1 MVYKNKIK
9 QKKFSI
15 IKISFTLIIILFFI
29 LRLIPLLYMCRYVHA
44 SGDDYGYGMLPHLAW
59 LNSHSFVEVLKAA
72 GATVREYYYGWQG
85 TWASIFLFS
94 LQPEVFSPDLYWIVP
109 IIMIFLTVISTS
121 LLLFYILVKKLEFP
135 LTAYGIINSCLLL
148 MMIQFVPST
157 KSAIFWYNGTAHYII
172 PYFFAVLAIY
182 SFFKFIDTY
191 SYKVWLVAL
200 FSMFMLGGANYL
212 AALLA
217 PIILCFLL
225 IVYGK
230 KRRKSFLLLIPLAVE
245 MIGLGIS
252 MCAPG
257 NFVRGGEELSL
268 TFSKLV
274 STIIKS
280 FEQGFITI
288 IEYIKDKP
296 VVFIIML
303 FMVIVVWES
312 LISKPLNFK
321 YPYPCIFVV
330 AMFCVYCAMFAP
342 VIYAGTEVSGGVPN
356 TIFQVFLLTVTAD
369 IVYVLGWGRRKSKE
383 RSEKTGK
390 RAFYLEPVKFRRIV
404 SIPSIIVCVIFV
416 FFCRGNLRD
425 MTMFKCID
433 YVVSGQADDYKLQME
448 ERLSLLLDPS
458 LREVELPEINQEQ
471 GPLMHMEVLADPN
484 AWTNQV
490 VGQFYQKDK
499 VVGVKR
505 K

>member
-9 QKKFSI
+9 QKKFRI

-29 LRLIPLLYMCRYVHA
+29 LSLIPLLYMCRYVHA

-225 IVYGK
+225 IVYG
-230 KRRKSFLLLIPLAVE
+230 
-245 MIGLGIS
+245 
-252 MCAPG
+252 
-257 NFVRGGEELSL
+257 
-268 TFSKLV
+268 
-274 STIIKS
+274 
-280 FEQGFITI
+280 
-288 IEYIKDKP
+288 
-296 VVFIIML
+296 
-303 FMVIVVWES
+303 
-312 LISKPLNFK
+312 
-321 YPYPCIFVV
+321 
-330 AMFCVYCAMFAP
+330 
-342 VIYAGTEVSGGVPN
+342 
-356 TIFQVFLLTVTAD
+356 
-369 IVYVLGWGRRKSKE
+369 
-383 RSEKTGK
+383 
-390 RAFYLEPVKFRRIV
+390 
-404 SIPSIIVCVIFV
+404 
-416 FFCRGNLRD
+416 
-425 MTMFKCID
+425 
-433 YVVSGQADDYKLQME
+433 
-448 ERLSLLLDPS
+448 
-458 LREVELPEINQEQ
+458 
-471 GPLMHMEVLADPN
+471 
-484 AWTNQV
+484 
-490 VGQFYQKDK
+490 
-499 VVGVKR
+499 
-505 K
+505 

>member
-29 LRLIPLLYMCRYVHA
+29 LSLIPLLYMCRYVHA

-225 IVYGK
+225 IVY
-230 KRRKSFLLLIPLAVE
+230 RIMSF
-245 MIGLGIS
+245 
-252 MCAPG
+252 
-257 NFVRGGEELSL
+257 
-268 TFSKLV
+268 
-274 STIIKS
+274 
-280 FEQGFITI
+280 
-288 IEYIKDKP
+288 
-296 VVFIIML
+296 
-303 FMVIVVWES
+303 
-312 LISKPLNFK
+312 
-321 YPYPCIFVV
+321 
-330 AMFCVYCAMFAP
+330 
-342 VIYAGTEVSGGVPN
+342 
-356 TIFQVFLLTVTAD
+356 
-369 IVYVLGWGRRKSKE
+369 
-383 RSEKTGK
+383 
-390 RAFYLEPVKFRRIV
+390 
-404 SIPSIIVCVIFV
+404 
-416 FFCRGNLRD
+416 
-425 MTMFKCID
+425 
-433 YVVSGQADDYKLQME
+433 
-448 ERLSLLLDPS
+448 
-458 LREVELPEINQEQ
+458 
-471 GPLMHMEVLADPN
+471 
-484 AWTNQV
+484 
-490 VGQFYQKDK
+490 
-499 VVGVKR
+499 
-505 K
+505 